1 MHLRKQVLDHQP
13 VRSQVQ
19 RFEHIEIPCYID
31 SMRKKKNN
39 LNQYNIGL
47 MQPTEINTLRSLV
60 KEFVGRIENI
70 DSEIELLKEDRKS
83 VIEEYSQ
90 KLDYK
95 TLQSALRVVKIQSTV
110 EHKDTFDLF
119 MEVLEDPT

>member
-1 MHLRKQVLDHQP
+1 MEQRQDQQAEQ
-13 VRSQVQ
+13 SQEQKV
-19 RFEHIEIPCYID
+19 EHGGSLCYID
-31 SMRKKKNN
+31 LMRKKKNN

-47 MQPTEINTLRSLV
+47 MQPTEINTLRALV

-95 TLQSALRVVKIQSTV
+95 TLQSALRVVKIQSAV
-110 EHKDTFDLF
+110 EHRDTFDLF